1 MDALEH
7 IDGRDMIHMMY
18 GSESIETFKALWE
31 QDKDLEKWS
40 QLLHSCCWELSYERV
55 GGDEGYLENPPINT
69 ERIAYLE
76 ELITFLENAGV
87 KAPNNAP
94 KV

>member
-1 MDALEH
+1 MDIKTFNENMLVDMMFKGSG
-7 IDGRDMIHMMY
+7 ID
-18 GSESIETFKALWE
+18 SFKYLW
-31 QDKDLEKWS
+31 DKDKDAKKWGT
-40 QLLHSCCWELSYERV
+40 LLRMCYWELSYERV

-87 KAPNNAP
+87 KAPNDAP

>member
-1 MDALEH
+1 MEIKTFNENTLVDMMFRGSG
-7 IDGRDMIHMMY
+7 ID
-18 GSESIETFKALWE
+18 SFKHLW
-31 QDKDLEKWS
+31 DKDKDAKKWGT
-40 QLLHSCCWELSYERV
+40 LLRLCYWELSYARV